1 MMKTPWMF
9 GLLPMLLAPLALAAE
24 TPAKDTGSWYLQTS
38 VYTKHY
44 SPDPEHNNNQDLIG
58 LERDDASGWLFGGA
72 TFRNSFSQRS
82 YYAYA
87 GKRYESANYPV
98 YIKLTG
104 GLLEGYSGKYQ
115 DKIPLNHFGV
125 APVIIPSLGAHYGPL
140 AAELVL
146 LGFNAA
152 MVTTGVR
159 F

>member
-1 MMKTPWMF
+1 
-9 GLLPMLLAPLALAAE
+9 MLLAPLSLAAE

-44 SPDPEHNNNQDLIG
+44 SPDPEHNNHQDLIG
-58 LERDDASGWLFGGA
+58 LEREAPSGWLFGGA

-82 YYAYA
+82 YYAYG

>member
-1 MMKTPWMF
+1 MKNLRMY
-9 GLLPMLLAPLALAAE
+9 GLLLLALA
-24 TPAKDTGSWYLQTS
+24 TPVLAVDNSTQKDQGSWYLQTS
-38 VYTKHY
+38 LYTKHY
-44 SPDPEHNNNQDLIG
+44 SPDPDHNNNQDLIG
-58 LERDDASGWLFGGA
+58 LERDEASGWLFGAA

-104 GLLEGYSGKYQ
+104 GLLQGYSGEYK

-125 APVIIPSLGAHYGPL
+125 APVIIPSLGAHYGPV

-152 MVTTGVR
+152 MITTGVR

>member
-1 MMKTPWMF
+1 MKKPWIY
-9 GLLPMLLAPLALAAE
+9 GLLAMLLAPLSLAAE

-44 SPDPEHNNNQDLIG
+44 SPDPEHNNHQDLIG
-58 LERDDASGWLFGGA
+58 LEREAPSGWLFGGA

-82 YYAYA
+82 YYAYG